1 MAGKSGQGTLI
12 LVLGILGFIGCGIIT
27 AIPAW
32 IMGNNALKAIDSGE
46 GDPNERQLVQVGRIL
61 GIVATVL
68 SVLGILFWILFFGG
82 MLALGASGAAGSR

>member
-46 GDPNERQLVQVGRIL
+46 GDPNERQLVQVGHVGPVTLCLQQRL
-61 GIVATVL
+61 KTRWADHK
-68 SVLGILFWILFFGG
+68 
-82 MLALGASGAAGSR
+82 R